1 MASGWGPMTVSRLAK
16 ALGSARAIVESSA
29 EAWASAGVGI
39 SSARAQDLRAAL
51 DAVDYAPEMA
61 RAEKLRVDL
70 VTRADAAYP
79 RLLAEIAD
87 PPLVLYVRG
96 SVEALGD
103 QGVALVGTRHATIY
117 GRETAHRFGYQLA
130 AAGFVVLSGL
140 ARGIDTEAHRGAVQ
154 AKGRTIGVLG
164 GALDRFFPRENIE
177 LAASIVQCGGAV
189 ISEFPFGREPDKTT
203 FPMRNRIVSG
213 LARGVVAIEA
223 PPKSGTLITTA
234 QALEQNR
241 VVMAVPGPVT
251 SSTSAGCNQL
261 IRAGARLVA
270 SAEDVIEELDDLVT
284 GAASLGAAG
293 RAATEQASPRP
304 IAADN
309 DRPQSSSSKSSGN
322 IPLAALQ
329 PDERKVFEALE
340 SSPVSTDALVRA
352 TGLPAGKIGAL
363 VTCLQI
369 KHLAK
374 MMPGGLVAR
383 AK

>member
-1 MASGWGPMTVSRLAK
+1 MASGWGPMTVARLAK
-16 ALGSARAIVESSA
+16 ALGSARAIVESDA
-29 EAWASAGVGI
+29 DAWAAAGVGI
-39 SSARAQDLRAAL
+39 SPARARDLRTAL
-51 DAVDYAPEMA
+51 DAVDYATEMA
-61 RAEKLRVDL
+61 RAEKRRVDL

-96 SVEALGD
+96 SVESLGD
-103 QGVALVGTRHATIY
+103 QGVAIVGTRHATIY

-130 AAGFVVLSGL
+130 AAGFVVISGL
-140 ARGIDTEAHRGAVQ
+140 ARGIDTESHRGAVQ

-164 GALDRFFPRENIE
+164 GALDCFFPRENIE
-177 LAASIVQCGGAV
+177 LAAQIVQGGGAV

-213 LARGVVAIEA
+213 LSRGVVAIEA

-234 QALEQNR
+234 LALEQNR

-251 SSTSAGCNQL
+251 SSASAGCNQL

-284 GAASLGAAG
+284 GAAGLGAAG
-293 RAATEQASPRP
+293 RAAAAQPAPKP
-304 IAADN
+304 VAAADDPLPPRAAN
-309 DRPQSSSSKSSGN
+309 PGGGA
-322 IPLAALQ
+322 PLAALS
-329 PDERKVFEALE
+329 PDERKVYEALE
-340 SSPVSTDALVRA
+340 SGPVSTDAIIRA